1 MGEPIGGA
9 AEVGGVALV
18 IAALTAFL
26 LAQRG

>member
-1 MGEPIGGA
+1 MGEPIGGVF
-9 AEVGGVALV
+9 ELSGVAIV